1 MTVTAPTSRKARSS
15 RGSSARRSAPPAK
28 RLLGHQTP
36 RIYTPPL
43 RKLTPRTSLG
53 YDVIKFADYVRDRL
67 EEIALTSDDPDHTLG
82 LFPRL
87 LEWQRWLLIHTLELL
102 PGPDM
107 VFRFR
112 IVLLLVAR
120 QNGKSTLL
128 TALILWRLF
137 QDGAKMVIETHISLD
152 HARKAWDEVCAVANE
167 IPELADEVAKHNEGK
182 ASELFKLDGG
192 ETFKI
197 ASTNRRGGRG
207 FSGDLVIFDE
217 LREHQDFKSWSA
229 TSKTTMARKRAQVWG
244 VSNAGDSQSVLLKHL
259 RDVALSVIA
268 GDTLD
273 AIPEDLKK
281 NLDVNSIG
289 LFEWSAGEVDGMPR
303 SIWDREGWAESNPSL
318 GYTELD
324 ERAIATAAVSDTEY
338 DFRTE
343 VLCQFVNGAGS
354 GPFPAGAWAA
364 VKVPAVT
371 RDTHRPAAYCIDVS
385 HDRTMAYIAI
395 AFWDTEGRRRVEIA
409 AQRAGTDWI
418 IPWLLSPKRAV
429 KPEHVTMQW
438 NGAPVSSLVTEFDNI
453 DDAFLKRHEVDK
465 TPWDEITPWQGPDL
479 ARASGIMFDA
489 LRQAIVPADDD
500 GEREAVITLTH
511 GMQPSLDVAATS
523 AVIKPVG
530 DGWVINRGRSP
541 EDAAPLVAAMGA
553 LWLVTQNPEY
563 PQASVYETRGLIM
576 L

>member
-1 MTVTAPTSRKARSS
+1 
-15 RGSSARRSAPPAK
+15 
-28 RLLGHQTP
+28 
-36 RIYTPPL
+36 
-43 RKLTPRTSLG
+43 
-53 YDVIKFADYVRDRL
+53 VIKFADWVRDRL
-67 EEIALTSDDPDHTLG
+67 EEIALTSDDPDYTLG

-128 TALILWRLF
+128 TALVLWRLF

-152 HARKAWDEVCAVANE
+152 HARKAWDEVCAVGNE
-167 IPELADEVAKHNEGK
+167 IPELADEVAKHTEGK
-182 ASELFKLDGG
+182 GSELFKLDGG

-244 VSNAGDSQSVLLKHL
+244 VSNAGDSQSVLLRHL

-273 AIPEDLKK
+273 AIPDDLKQ

-303 SIWDREGWAESNPSL
+303 NIWDREGWAESNPSL

-343 VLCQFVNGAGS
+343 VLCQFVNGGGS
-354 GPFPAGAWAA
+354 GPFPTGAWAA
-364 VKVPAVT
+364 ARVAAVS
-371 RDTHRPAAYCIDVS
+371 RDENRTATYCVDVS

-409 AQRAGTDWI
+409 AQGAGTQWV
-418 IPWLLSPKRAV
+418 IPWLTSSSRRV
-429 KPEHVTMQW
+429 KPEHITLQF
-438 NGAPVSSLVTEFDNI
+438 NGAPVSSLIADLDQVKNPPWS
-453 DDAFLKRHEVDK
+453 EV
-465 TPWDEITPWQGPDL
+465 TPWQGPDL
-479 ARASGIMFDA
+479 ARGSGIMFDA
-489 LRQAIVPADDD
+489 LRQAIVPPDDD
-500 GEREAVITLTH
+500 ELREPVLALTH

-523 AVIKPVG
+523 AVIKPAG
-530 DGWVINRGRSP
+530 DGWLIDRTRSP
-541 EDAAPLVAAMGA
+541 EDAAPLVAAIGA
-553 LWLVTQNPEY
+553 VWLLNTNPEPSSSAY
-563 PQASVYETRGLIM
+563 DDEGAGVLV

>member
-1 MTVTAPTSRKARSS
+1 MTVTAPSSSRQGRSS
-15 RGSSARRSAPPAK
+15 RTSSGRRSAGRDRP
-28 RLLGHQTP
+28 LLGHQTP
-36 RIYTPPL
+36 RIFTPPL
-43 RKLTPRTSLG
+43 RKLTPSTSLG
-53 YDVIKFADYVRDRL
+53 YDVIKFADYIRDRL
-67 EEIALTSDDPDHTLG
+67 EEIALTSDDPDYTLG

-182 ASELFKLDGG
+182 GSELFKLDAG

-268 GDTLD
+268 GEALD
-273 AIPEDLKK
+273 SVPDDLKK

-303 SIWDREGWAESNPSL
+303 DIWDREGWAESNPSL

-343 VLCQFVNGAGS
+343 VLCQFVNGAGT
-354 GPFPAGAWAA
+354 GPFPAGSWAA

-371 RDTHRPAAYCIDVS
+371 RDRDRPAAYCIDVS
-385 HDRTMAYIAI
+385 ADRTMAYIAI

-418 IPWLLSPKRAV
+418 IPWLLSPHRAV

-438 NGAPVSSLVTEFDNI
+438 NGAPVSSLVTEFENI
-453 DDAFLKRHEVDK
+453 DLRTFQLDEL
-465 TPWDEITPWQGPDL
+465 PWEEITPWQGPDL
-479 ARASGIMFDA
+479 ARGSGIMFDA
-489 LRQAIVPADDD
+489 LRQAVVPADDD
-500 GEREAVITLTH
+500 GDREPVITLTH

-523 AVIKPVG
+523 AVIKAVG
-530 DGWVINRGRSP
+530 DGWVINRTKSP
-541 EDAAPLVAAMGA
+541 ADAAPLVAAIGA

-563 PQASVYETRGLIM
+563 EKPSVYETRGLIS